1 MWMWWAISRFSHYSY
16 ISLLPAVCFYWFSL
30 FTVVTIITLQSLVG
44 LHFLS
49 PPPMAPLLWLS
60 FMHTYG
66 NGLCKC
72 PVLCIKCSRR
82 LSWRALHVLCDL
94 DDWGLMMI
102 RKLKR
107 QILTFAG
114 FPLIKRHLT
123 HTSDVSGFWLHV
135 LRSNYPLIFH
145 QRASCFY
152 EFALISSERWNS
164 TWWAS
169 LISTSLA
176 SWSLLLSSCLRVLS
190 VIWTRH

>member
-44 LHFLS
+44 LHFLFS
-49 PPPMAPLLWLS
+49 PPWRLFFDCHSCTHME
-60 FMHTYG
+60 MGYV
-66 NGLCKC
+66 KC

-123 HTSDVSGFWLHV
+123 HTSDVSAFDCMFFEVIILSYFTKEPHV
-135 LRSNYPLIFH
+135 SMNLPLF
-145 QRASCFY
+145 QVRD
-152 EFALISSERWNS
+152 ETRLGGPVSS
-164 TWWAS
+164 
-169 LISTSLA
+169 LP
-176 SWSLLLSSCLRVLS
+176 LLPPDLFSSPPA
-190 VIWTRH
+190 